1 MEKFAKLASLGAFG
15 VAGGIAVV
23 YVAMLFAFRP
33 TITGGMD
40 QVGWFVAAVA
50 ILVPVM
56 ILGGMHIAFAVQLK
70 NGKRAMHY

>member
-23 YVAMLFAFRP
+23 YVAMLYAFRP

-40 QVGWFVAAVA
+40 QVGWSVAAVA
-50 ILVPVM
+50 ILVPVV

-70 NGKRAMHY
+70 NGKRAMHS

>member
-1 MEKFAKLASLGAFG
+1 MEKFAKVASLGAFG

-23 YVAMLFAFRP
+23 YVAMMYAFRP

-40 QVGWFVAAVA
+40 QVGWFVAAIA
-50 ILVPVM
+50 ILVPVV